1 MPFDFTGRTIA
12 VSGAAS
18 GIGFA
23 TASYLYANGASLSLT
38 DVRKEALEA
47 ALSLLLNPSDKEQS
61 KDLVTKSADRSTL
74 PKPGADT
81 HESTLVYDDG
91 RILAMT
97 VNVANS
103 SQVNNWIESTVK
115 KFGKLDGAA
124 NMAGVSSRAA
134 GIHPITE
141 VSDEDWQFGID
152 INLTGTFYSMRAQLR
167 AMEACGVKSGSIVN
181 ASSIYGI
188 EGKACSTDYA
198 AAKHGVIGL
207 TRSVAKEFGGKG
219 FRVNCVA
226 P

>member
-1 MPFDFTGRTIA
+1 MPFDFAGKVIA
-12 VSGAAS
+12 ITGAAS

-23 TASYLYANGASLSLT
+23 TAQHLYSCGANLSLT

-47 ALSLLLNPSDKEQS
+47 AIDILLGEPSE
-61 KDLVTKSADRSTL
+61 DLKAKSADRKTL
-74 PKPGADT
+74 PNPGGQEMQSA
-81 HESTLVYDDG
+81 LVYSDA
-91 RILAMT
+91 RILAAT
-97 VNVANS
+97 TNVASS
-103 SQVNNWIESTVK
+103 SQVNDWIEQTVQ

-141 VSDEDWQFGID
+141 VSDEDWQFMID
-152 INLTGTFYSMRAQLR
+152 INLTGVFYCMRAELR
-167 AMEACGVKSGSIVN
+167 AMEKCGTAKGSIVN

-188 EGKACSTDYA
+188 EGKACSTDYS
-198 AAKHGVIGL
+198 AAKHGVVGL

-219 FRVNCVA
+219 IRVNCVA